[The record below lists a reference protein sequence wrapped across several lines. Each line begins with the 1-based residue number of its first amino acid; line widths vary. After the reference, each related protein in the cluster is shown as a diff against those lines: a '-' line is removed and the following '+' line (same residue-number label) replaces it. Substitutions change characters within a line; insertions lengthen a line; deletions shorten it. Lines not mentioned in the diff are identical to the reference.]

1 MQLVQGCLV
10 TVALSYIG
18 HDATLKGPGVL
29 WFFLP
34 HNLHPPLVV
43 FLLLLA
49 GLLDCCLASLLVD
62 LLKMRVP
69 EILCMFPELDLYVS
83 LPVLILLSLEFG
95 LTDLGLCV
103 LE

>member
-1 MQLVQGCLV
+1 M
-10 TVALSYIG
+10 
-18 HDATLKGPGVL
+18 P
-29 WFFLP
+29 
-34 HNLHPPLVV
+34 
-43 FLLLLA
+43 A
-49 GLLDCCLASLLVD
+49 GLLDCCLAFLLFD

-69 EILCMFPELDLYVS
+69 EIHRMFPELDLYVT